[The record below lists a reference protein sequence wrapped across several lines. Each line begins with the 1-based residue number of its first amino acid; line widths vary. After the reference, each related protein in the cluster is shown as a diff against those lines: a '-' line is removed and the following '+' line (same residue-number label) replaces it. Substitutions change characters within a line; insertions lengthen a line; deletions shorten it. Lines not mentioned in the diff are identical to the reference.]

1 MRKRTI
7 RPLHVLPFALAFGAA
22 LAPWLLYMR

>member
-1 MRKRTI
+1 MRKARL
-7 RPLHVLPFALAFGAA
+7 RPQVIVPFALAFGAA